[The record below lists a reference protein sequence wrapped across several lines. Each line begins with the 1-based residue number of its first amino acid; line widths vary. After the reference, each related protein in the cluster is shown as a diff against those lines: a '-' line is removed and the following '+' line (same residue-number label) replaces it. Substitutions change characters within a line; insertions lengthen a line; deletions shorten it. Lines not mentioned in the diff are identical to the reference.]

1 MSGFVPVSSLCSL
14 NLLLCGAVPGAAAR
28 READLGW
35 VHGQPQGAKG
45 TQLEGSLQL
54 KFTKGSTA
62 NVLPGPIAPY

>member
-1 MSGFVPVSSLCSL
+1 
-14 NLLLCGAVPGAAAR
+14 VPGAAAR